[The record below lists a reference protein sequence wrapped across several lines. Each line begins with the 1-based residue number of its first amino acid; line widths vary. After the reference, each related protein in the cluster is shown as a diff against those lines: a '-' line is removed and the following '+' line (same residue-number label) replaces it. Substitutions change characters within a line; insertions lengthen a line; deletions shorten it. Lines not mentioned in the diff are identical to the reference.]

1 VAFVVKKAGSVL
13 SPKDVIDYVA
23 KQVLLDK
30 TDMSTMDI
38 FEWLKLNI
46 IFVPVLFVKFLF

>member
-30 TDMSTMDI
+30 TDMSTMI
-38 FEWLKLNI
+38 FLNG
-46 IFVPVLFVKFLF
+46 LN